1 MLSTT
6 KNNKMNPKLQLLSQM
21 YNDSNGK
28 LKQDL
33 LFKACFIKDLK
44 DAISM
49 LSHKQQVYFA
59 LQCSESVKHMIN
71 DYEETLIEAQ
81 KCLDLVKIWLKNDK
95 AASST
100 EQKLRNAANA
110 VWSDAWSATY
120 AAASAVDAAWSAAY
134 TAYAADAANNSAK
147 AAYHHHNK
155 SEQAKQKQEQ
165 LNLSFLIDA
174 INYKGQQNESQ
185 ASIAFTNV

>member
-1 MLSTT
+1 MFWVAYEGLIWYHKIML
-6 KNNKMNPKLQLLSQM
+6 KLQLLSQM

-71 DYEETLIEAQ
+71 DDEETLIKAQ
-81 KCLDLVKIWLKNDK
+81 KCLDLVNAWLKNEK
-95 AASST
+95 AASK
-100 EQKLRNAANA
+100 QDLRNA
-110 VWSDAWSATY
+110 
-120 AAASAVDAAWSAAY
+120 
-134 TAYAADAANNSAK
+134 
-147 AAYHHHNK
+147 
-155 SEQAKQKQEQ
+155 
-165 LNLSFLIDA
+165 
-174 INYKGQQNESQ
+174 
-185 ASIAFTNV
+185 